1 MKVVHSEYRP
11 SPRTLVLVLAAMAL
25 IVGLGVVTNQY
36 LLASFV
42 TMFICGSVIA
52 WWVLQRK
59 GLG

>member
-11 SPRTLVLVLAAMAL
+11 SPRTLVLVLASMAV

-42 TMFICGSVIA
+42 TMFICGAVIS